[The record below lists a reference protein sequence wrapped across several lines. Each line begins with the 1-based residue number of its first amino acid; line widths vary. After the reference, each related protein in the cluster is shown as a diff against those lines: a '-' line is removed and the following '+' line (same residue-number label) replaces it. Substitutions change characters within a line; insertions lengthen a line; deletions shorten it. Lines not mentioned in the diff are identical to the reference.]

1 MKKTLLLAL
10 LLPCVLVVN
19 AQDAAPS
26 WLENSLYGNGKINA
40 VIAVIAVILLGIGV
54 WLYRQDRRLKRL
66 EDAQRR
72 S

>member
-10 LLPCVLVVN
+10 LLSGVLLAN
-19 AQDAAPS
+19 AQDAAPG
-26 WLENSLYGNGKINA
+26 WLETNLHGNGKINA

>member
-10 LLPCVLVVN
+10 LLPGVLMAN
-19 AQDAAPS
+19 AQDAAPC
-26 WLENSLYGNGKINA
+26 WLENTLYGNGKINA

-66 EDAQRR
+66 EDAQRKA
-72 S
+72 

>member
-10 LLPCVLVVN
+10 LLPGVLLAN

-26 WLENSLYGNGKINA
+26 WLENTLYGNGKINV
-40 VIAVIAVILLGIGV
+40 VIAVIAVIVLGIGV

-66 EDAQRR
+66 EDAQRK

>member
-10 LLPCVLVVN
+10 LLPGVLLAN
-19 AQDAAPS
+19 AQDAAPG
-26 WLENSLYGNGKINA
+26 WLETNLYGNGKINA